1 MSSTIVPSSL
11 VEQACAVAA
20 QQGWYKVEAA
30 YTLPCGSRASIVGWR
45 PNAVPAHNS
54 HAPQASAAPRT
65 TTSST
70 STATAATSTHEDNE
84 VSAQARRNQKK
95 RERKK
100 RKLVLN
106 NSESSANSLKS
117 SAAQLEPA
125 TSKPQSLERV
135 AARVEHA
142 TVVER
147 APVRDPARP
156 ASPER
161 LEPEPDPAALA
172 KRPRLDRVPPTSQVG
187 ERDEVGARIVTML
200 EELFHDNVDGVGC
213 DCEECQPEEFDHDDD
228 CDCGGCG
235 PAGLWAARRGVHV
248 AQLREARAAGLAR
261 WRDAASGMRA

>member
-1 MSSTIVPSSL
+1 M
-11 VEQACAVAA
+11 AA

-125 TSKPQSLERV
+125 TSKPQSLERI

-187 ERDEVGARIVTML
+187 DRDEIEGRIVKML
-200 EELFHDNVDGVGC
+200 DELFHDDCAGGC
-213 DCEECQPEEFDHDDD
+213 DCEECDPEEEGHEED

-235 PAGLWAARRGVHV
+235 PSGSWAFRRGEHI
-248 AQLREARAAGLAR
+248 AQLRAAQASGIWR
-261 WRDAASGMRA
+261 WRDAASRMRA